1 MNVIEIEDLTYS
13 YPGAREPA
21 LKQVNLKVEKG
32 DFLAIVGNNGC
43 GKSTFCKTLNGLIPH
58 FISGNFEGKVTVDGL
73 DTLHTDV
80 GTLAKKAGYVY
91 QDFENQILR
100 PTVLDDASYACLNYA
115 MTDYLERGREA
126 LRQCGLE
133 GKEGDYIWQLSGGQT
148 HLLAL
153 AGALSLQPEVL
164 ILDEPIAQLDPL
176 HADRIYA
183 VLRKLNE
190 IHHKTIIVIEHHTE
204 YIADFCKHVL
214 LMKDGQIRWML
225 PTKEALQRV
234 EELQEC
240 NIFPPQVTIAAH
252 RLQSKNLAPSGRRL
266 PVTVEEGTDFFAP
279 LPKEEREKAPESE
292 NSGKKEPVTAVEF
305 ADVSLSYRT
314 VKGEPRSVFQRL
326 NLKIQKGEKVAVIGS
341 NGAGK
346 STLMKLMVGLLK
358 PGEGDI
364 LYEGRSISRMNQG
377 ELSKKVSMV
386 YQNPENMFIRDSVAA
401 DVAYAMEVRGVS
413 EYRERTKELLERFRL
428 TGLADRDGR
437 LLSGGQM
444 RRASLAIGIALNP
457 EILLLDE
464 PTANL
469 DIATRREIR
478 KTLEEMKEI
487 TETVLIATHDMQLV
501 CEWADRIVVLCR
513 GEVIADGSRDEIFG
527 NREKIREAGIR
538 PPEIFA
544 MGQALD
550 PDVLC
555 YTVEEFLERFGE
567 RREEDAAEKKADR
580 QYSG

>member
-73 DTLHTDV
+73 NTLHTDV

-314 VKGEPRSVFQRL
+314 VKGEPRPVFQRL

>member
-73 DTLHTDV
+73 NTLHTDV

-527 NREKIREAGIR
+527 NREKIQEAGIR

>member
-73 DTLHTDV
+73 NTLHTDV

-292 NSGKKEPVTAVEF
+292 NSRKKEPVTAVEF

>member
-73 DTLHTDV
+73 NTLHTDV

-513 GEVIADGSRDEIFG
+513 GEVIADGSLDEIFG

>member
-73 DTLHTDV
+73 NTLHTDV

-292 NSGKKEPVTAVEF
+292 NSRKKEPVTAVEF

-364 LYEGRSISRMNQG
+364 LYEGRNISRMNQG

-501 CEWADRIVVLCR
+501 CEWADRIVGLCR